1 MTCGK
6 CQGTTLFPD
15 RDMNAPPFTFY
26 CPYCSWRGRFPV
38 IKEDKMVEV
47 LRRSIESPQAAAES
61 GKKKRV
67 ISEAH
72 RAAVAAGVRKWHMK
86 KGHKISTERTHMRV
100 LDGHASMEKSAEGI
114 VVIVTQLTPDMP
126 SGSRTATVIISP
138 SQFQTLVT
146 PLGFQPVAA

>member
-1 MTCGK
+1 
-6 CQGTTLFPD
+6 
-15 RDMNAPPFTFY
+15 MNAPPFTFY

-38 IKEDKMVEV
+38 IKEVKMVEV
-47 LRRSIESPQAAAES
+47 SRRSIESPQPAAES

-86 KGHKISTERTHMRV
+86 KGHKISTERTTMRV
-100 LDGHASMEKSAEGI
+100 TDGHASMEKSGESI
-114 VVIVTQLTPDMP
+114 LIIVTQITPDMP
-126 SGSRTATVIISP
+126 SGSRTATVLIEP
-138 SQFQTLVT
+138 AQLQALLA